1 MDQDPVPPSFKIIRV
16 TDYKSVRDLFEII
29 RNDPSAK
36 NFHPHSFDDQA
47 ADDICHYQGQDLY
60 CVGLSD
66 GKAIAYGMLRGWDEG
81 YDIPSLGIYIAPE
94 RRGSGIA
101 SLFMAKLHK
110 MAHNKGATKIRI
122 KVYLNNVEARQLY
135 ENFGYAFTAQE
146 GGQLI
151 GHLNLSGKNQ

>member
-1 MDQDPVPPSFKIIRV
+1 MDQDQVPPSFKIIGV
-16 TDYKSVRDLFEII
+16 TDYDAVRDLFAII

-36 NFHPHSFDDQA
+36 NFHPHPFDDQVA
-47 ADDICHYQGQDLY
+47 REICHYRGQDLY
-60 CVGLSD
+60 CVGLAD
-66 GKAIAYGMLRGWDEG
+66 GKAVAYGMLRGWDEG
-81 YDIPSLGIYIAPE
+81 YERPSLGIYIAPE

-101 SLFMAKLHK
+101 SLFMAKLHEL
-110 MAHNKGATKIRI
+110 ARSKGAMQIRI

-135 ENFGYAFTAQE
+135 ENFGYTFTAQE